1 MKFYQIK
8 TLFDKISFK
17 ARSYFPSLKITA
29 IYYILEIER
38 GKPGEV
44 MFSDLVYLKLDEKQI

>member
-38 GKPGEV
+38 RKLGEV
-44 MFSDLVYLKLDEKQI
+44 MFSDLVYLKLDKK